1 MTRPGPRPVQ
11 TAAAMSGAVDLS
23 ALKARTEAP
32 PASPGSDG
40 GSGGAVVEVT
50 EANFQAE
57 IVDRSMQTLVIV
69 DLWAS
74 WCEPC
79 KQLSPVLERLAV
91 ASGGAWTL
99 AKVDVDAHPRVAELF
114 EVKSL
119 PTVVAI
125 AGGQPVQAFSGAQP
139 EAQIKQWI
147 DGLLSALKDQLAGAA
162 PEQSEEAVAEEEQ
175 SDPRFV
181 AAEQA
186 LEAGDLDAAVDAYQQ
201 ILDAEPGNVDAAA
214 AQAQVRFMARLE
226 SLPADAVARADA
238 APGDIPAQLAAADA
252 ELAEQQIEQAFTR
265 LVDAVRRSADDDR
278 DVLRARL
285 LSLFELFK
293 PGDPMVVAA
302 RRKLASALY

>member
-1 MTRPGPRPVQ
+1 
-11 TAAAMSGAVDLS
+11 MSGAVDLS
-23 ALKARTEAP
+23 ALKARSEAATAP
-32 PASPGSDG
+32 SGV
-40 GSGGAVVEVT
+40 SGGAVIEVT

-79 KQLSPVLERLAV
+79 KQLSPVLERLA
-91 ASGGAWTL
+91 AAGGGAWTL
-99 AKVDVDAHPRVAELF
+99 AKVDVDAHPRIAELF

-139 EAQIKQWI
+139 EAQITQWI
-147 DGLLSALKDQLAGAA
+147 AGLLSALKDQLPGTAA
-162 PEQSEEAVAEEEQ
+162 PQAAEEDDAAPPA
-175 SDPRFV
+175 DPRFV

-186 LEAGDLDAAVDAYQQ
+186 LEAGDFDAAITAYQQ
-201 ILDAEPGNVDAAA
+201 ILDVEPGNVDAAA
-214 AQAQVRFMARLE
+214 AQAQVRFMARIE
-226 SLPADAVARADA
+226 SLPDDAVARADA
-238 APGDIPAQLAAADA
+238 APTDIPAQLAAADA
-252 ELAEQQIEQAFTR
+252 EIAAQQVEAALSR
-265 LVDAVRRSADDDR
+265 LVDTVRRIAAAGTDSAAADKDTVR
-278 DVLRARL
+278 SRL
-285 LSLFELFK
+285 LSLFELFE

>member
-1 MTRPGPRPVQ
+1 MTRPGARPVQ
-11 TAAAMSGAVDLS
+11 TAAAMSGAFDLS
-23 ALKARTEAP
+23 ALKARAEAP
-32 PASPGSDG
+32 PASSGPAGA
-40 GSGGAVVEVT
+40 GGAVVEVT
-50 EANFQAE
+50 EATFQTE
-57 IVDRSMQTLVIV
+57 IVDRSMQTLVVV

-79 KQLSPVLERLAV
+79 KQLSPVLERLAA

-162 PEQSEEAVAEEEQ
+162 PDQPQEAVPEEEQ

-181 AAEQA
+181 AAERA
-186 LEAGDLDAAVDAYQQ
+186 LEAGNLDGAVDAYQQ
-201 ILDAEPGNVDAAA
+201 ILDAEPANVDAAA
-214 AQAQVRFMARLE
+214 AQAQVRFMARIE

-238 APGDIPAQLAAADA
+238 APGDVAAQLAAADA
-252 ELAEQQIEQAFTR
+252 EIAAQQIAQAFTR
-265 LVDAVRRSADDDR
+265 LVETVRRSNAEDK
-278 DVLRARL
+278 DVVRARL
-285 LSLFELFK
+285 LSLFELFE
-293 PGDPMVVAA
+293 PGDPIVVAA